1 MCDFIGVNY
10 AISNN
15 QKTLADRK
23 YGTRAV
29 STETVYGN
37 CKEKNISDIG
47 KKHCSDSYRGI
58 SAHIYPDMN

>member
-1 MCDFIGVNY
+1 MLCVISLGLTMPYLTTKKLLLIVN
-10 AISNN
+10 
-15 QKTLADRK
+15 
-23 YGTRAV
+23 
-29 STETVYGN
+29 TEPEPETIYGN